1 MDDHTTMPTAC
12 NAGQTSAAA
21 TDFCLARSLRAV
33 ALKVEWDQVDLDL
46 IRVLAL
52 SAADRLEKPAE
63 SVAK

>member
-1 MDDHTTMPTAC
+1 MD
-12 NAGQTSAAA
+12 GQISAAA

-33 ALKVEWDQVDLDL
+33 ALKVEWAQVDLDL

-63 SVAK
+63 SAGK